1 MQEIKTSL
9 YQLCLNFI
17 EERIETA
24 KFALK
29 QAREASNDDTKSSA
43 GDKYETSR
51 EMMQQDIDRNKRLL
65 IDAEENQKVLT
76 SLKDAPFSE
85 TARNGSLVY
94 TNHGNF
100 YLSISA
106 GQLHLD
112 TETIFAVSAV
122 SPIGKLLLGKRN
134 ADTFDFNGKKY
145 TVKEVV

>member
-1 MQEIKTSL
+1 MQATKTAL
-9 YQLCLNFI
+9 YQLCLGFI
-17 EERIETA
+17 KERINTAET
-24 KFALK
+24 ALK

-65 IDAEENQKVLT
+65 IDAEENHKLLN

-85 TARNGSLVY
+85 SARNGSLIY

-106 GQLHLD
+106 GQLQLGK
-112 TETIFAVSAV
+112 ETIFAISAV
-122 SPIGKLLLGKRN
+122 SPIGKLLLGKQKGN
-134 ADTFDFNGKKY
+134 AFDFNGKKY
-145 TVKEVV
+145 QIKEIS